1 MGKMELSVLK
11 RLLTWL
17 AMLVI
22 GLIVVVFSISNHSIV
37 TLDFWPL
44 PAFQDTPIYIPVL
57 TSGVFGFTFGAIVAW
72 ISAGTSRKKAR
83 TANRRASSLE
93 KDLTLL
99 QKEIDELDKQRKY
112 IKKEH

>member
-1 MGKMELSVLK
+1 MLK

-17 AMLVI
+17 AMLLI

-44 PAFQDTPIYIPVL
+44 PVFQDTPLYIPIL
-57 TSGVFGFTFGAIVAW
+57 TSGIFGFTFGAIIAW

-83 TANRRASSLE
+83 AANRRETSLE

-99 QKEIDELDKQRKY
+99 QKKIDELDKQRKY
-112 IKKEH
+112 IKSEH

>member
-1 MGKMELSVLK
+1 MELSELK

-17 AMLVI
+17 AMLLI

-44 PAFQDTPIYIPVL
+44 PVFQNTPLYIPIL
-57 TSGVFGFTFGAIVAW
+57 TFGIFGFIFGAIVAW
-72 ISAGTSRKKAR
+72 FSAGTSRKKAR
-83 TANRRASSLE
+83 TANRRASNLE

-99 QKEIDELDKQRKY
+99 QKKIDELDKQRKY
-112 IKKEH
+112 IKTES